1 MAKVFFDE
9 HQIQY
14 AEKDVTKDAGAKS
27 EMIEK
32 SKQIGVPVITIGNEV
47 MVGFTENR
55 DALLK
60 WIEFHTKK

>member
-1 MAKVFFDE
+1 MAKAFFDE

-14 AEKDVTKDAGAKS
+14 AEKDVTKDAQAKT

-32 SKQIGVPVITIGNEV
+32 SKQMGVPVIAIGNEV